1 MLVLSEHLIGIPI
14 MSLHTGT
21 ELGITARPIIDPSQL
36 HIQAFYCEGP
46 KIDFEPA
53 LLHTSDVRELSGIG
67 IIIDSSDDIMPPD
80 DLVRLQPLLDLNFKL
95 EDKLVVEDNGRKLG
109 RVVNYIVESESFYIL
124 KLHIKPGFFQSF
136 MITELIID
144 RHQIINITDDK
155 IIVKQPTVKENLAS
169 ALPHHVAHNPFR
181 RPQTE
186 TSRATPDKTD
196 D

>member
-1 MLVLSEHLIGIPI
+1 MLVLSEHLIGVPI

-21 ELGITARPIIDPSQL
+21 ELGKTARPIIDPSQL

-46 KIDFEPA
+46 QINFEPA
-53 LLHTSDVRELSGIG
+53 LLHTSDVRELSNIG
-67 IIIDSSDDIMPPD
+67 IIVDSADDIMPPD
-80 DLVRLQPLLDLNFKL
+80 DLVRLQPLMDLNFRL
-95 EDKLVVEDNGRKLG
+95 EDKLVVEENGRKLG

-136 MITELIID
+136 MVTELIID

-155 IIVKQPTVKENLAS
+155 IVVKQATVKEDLARS
-169 ALPHHVAHNPFR
+169 LPHQASQNPFR

-186 TSRATPDKTD
+186 ASHAEPNKTNG
-196 D
+196 